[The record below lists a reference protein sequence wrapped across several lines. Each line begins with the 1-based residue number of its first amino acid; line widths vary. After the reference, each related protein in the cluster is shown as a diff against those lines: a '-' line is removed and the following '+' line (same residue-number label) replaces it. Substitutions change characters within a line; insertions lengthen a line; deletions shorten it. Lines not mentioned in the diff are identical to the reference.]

1 MDYLLNY
8 IQRQLSNEGK
18 ITHPIAIVLNSLPFD
33 FFITDNQHR
42 LLYIN
47 ARSIENY
54 KIPADYIGKPCSTL
68 CEKFCPNPIANCA
81 CDRLDRQG
89 SNKITIV
96 AANSRKVVT
105 SSHLKTS
112 DGKIIGYFEMITDVT
127 EYEEVQD
134 TLNAIVNSAPCGIFR
149 IIYDPDNILK
159 SQIVFINQALLK
171 LYGFSE
177 HTPTSK
183 IKIDRLVD
191 AQDQKRT
198 IAILSEAFIHHTQ
211 VISVEFR
218 LKTKDGQ
225 IKWVSCG
232 CGIDYSQGLPIINGL
247 ELDITKS
254 KVLEQKRFEIQR
266 ERVITFRT
274 KAQQDS
280 LTGLFNRE
288 AFETSVNIVL
298 KNHPPDLLAAMF
310 MIDLDNFKSINDYFG
325 HDTGDQILTIFSIR
339 LKRHLRKNDIIGRL
353 GGDEFAVLLPEITSA
368 DYIHKKA
375 LELCKALSFEYH
387 SHVSATNGYQVSCS
401 IGIAAFNRHGSNFA
415 QLYSKADQALYTAKD
430 RGKNQY
436 SIFGEKG
443 YVSKGASWMNREW
456 LIDELE
462 ELVYISSTTTY
473 NMIYLNRT
481 GRKLTGID
489 ERDYTGRKCY
499 EIMRGRSTPCPHCNN
514 AHLTPD
520 HFISWENHN
529 GHLNKTFIMKAK
541 LVSWD
546 GILCRMEYAVDLDA
560 DPQLSEEMK
569 QHL

>member
-149 IIYDPDNILK
+149 IIYDPNNILK

-198 IAILSEAFIHHTQ
+198 IAILSEAFIHHT
-211 VISVEFR
+211 
-218 LKTKDGQ
+218 
-225 IKWVSCG
+225 
-232 CGIDYSQGLPIINGL
+232 
-247 ELDITKS
+247 
-254 KVLEQKRFEIQR
+254 
-266 ERVITFRT
+266 
-274 KAQQDS
+274 
-280 LTGLFNRE
+280 
-288 AFETSVNIVL
+288 
-298 KNHPPDLLAAMF
+298 
-310 MIDLDNFKSINDYFG
+310 
-325 HDTGDQILTIFSIR
+325 
-339 LKRHLRKNDIIGRL
+339 
-353 GGDEFAVLLPEITSA
+353 
-368 DYIHKKA
+368 
-375 LELCKALSFEYH
+375 
-387 SHVSATNGYQVSCS
+387 
-401 IGIAAFNRHGSNFA
+401 
-415 QLYSKADQALYTAKD
+415 
-430 RGKNQY
+430 
-436 SIFGEKG
+436 
-443 YVSKGASWMNREW
+443 
-456 LIDELE
+456 
-462 ELVYISSTTTY
+462 
-473 NMIYLNRT
+473 
-481 GRKLTGID
+481 
-489 ERDYTGRKCY
+489 
-499 EIMRGRSTPCPHCNN
+499 
-514 AHLTPD
+514 
-520 HFISWENHN
+520 
-529 GHLNKTFIMKAK
+529 
-541 LVSWD
+541 
-546 GILCRMEYAVDLDA
+546 
-560 DPQLSEEMK
+560 
-569 QHL
+569 